1 MAKQREVEK
10 QFHGYHKGYEYEK
23 AMKEAK
29 AADQASYA
37 PARPAP
43 SDPACDAI
51 LNKCYYVVCCGCCE
65 TDPREYDPDNQSSSS
80 CTVL

>member
-29 AADQASYA
+29 AADQASYGSVPVQRNA
-37 PARPAP
+37 
-43 SDPACDAI
+43 SVDAWFDQH
-51 LNKCYYVVCCGCCE
+51 CSCTGCCGHDE
-65 TDPREYDPDNQSSSS
+65 HNPENNSS
-80 CTVL
+80 CCTIL

>member
-29 AADQASYA
+29 AADQASYGSV
-37 PARPAP
+37 PHTPTTDHFT
-43 SDPACDAI
+43 STC
-51 LNKCYYVVCCGCCE
+51 LGCCK
-65 TDPREYDPDNQSSSS
+65 DPDDTNPEHGGSW
-80 CTVL
+80 CTIL